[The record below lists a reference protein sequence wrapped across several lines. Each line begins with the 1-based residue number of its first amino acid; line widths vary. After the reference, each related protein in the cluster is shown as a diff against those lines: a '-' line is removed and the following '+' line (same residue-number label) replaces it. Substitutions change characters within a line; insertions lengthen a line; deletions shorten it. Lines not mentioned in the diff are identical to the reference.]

1 MNEMIDRDLL
11 IALPPPND
19 ALAVFT
25 SDGKIEPFLR
35 MIRDKID
42 VFSGDASTA
51 SGRAA
56 IKSMAHKISKSKAAL
71 EEVGKALADEQKSI
85 PKKIDATRK
94 HIKDTLDLWRD
105 EVRAPVDAW
114 EEKEAARIERHKHSL
129 ESLEAMATPSPDIT
143 AFMLKMQLH
152 VVRDI
157 STGDECEE
165 YATEYVMAKDRAI
178 SAISAAIA
186 VREKF
191 EADQAELLA
200 LRAEAAERA
209 QIAEQERIQRETAA
223 REDAIRA
230 RAIEDAQI
238 TAKKAEQDAL
248 NAAAKREAQLIA
260 DRDAAER
267 RATEAAQAAVRDQE
281 AKAAKEAADALAR
294 ERDAKHRGTINRA
307 AVEALVA
314 AGVDKDV
321 AKQVVTLIAKKAV
334 PAISIAY

>member
-1 MNEMIDRDLL
+1 MNEIIDRDLL
-11 IALPPPND
+11 IALPQPPD
-19 ALAVFT
+19 ALDVFT
-25 SDGKIEPFLR
+25 SENKIEPFLK

-42 VFSGDASTA
+42 AFTGDASTP

-56 IKSMAHKISKSKAAL
+56 IKSMAHKVSKSKAAL
-71 EEVGKALADEQKSI
+71 EEVGAALAKEQKLI
-85 PKKIDATRK
+85 PSKIDATRK
-94 HIKDTLDLWRD
+94 RVKETLDAWRD
-105 EVRAPVDAW
+105 EVRAPVDEW
-114 EEKEAARIERHKHSL
+114 EAKEAARISL
-129 ESLEAMATPSPDIT
+129 HTNALASLASLASPSPDIT
-143 AFMLKMQLH
+143 LATLRMQL
-152 VVRDI
+152 
-157 STGDECEE
+157 DEVHDVAVGAHCEE
-165 YATEYVMAKDRAI
+165 YQAEYEIAKGNAI
-178 SAISAAIA
+178 QGLTTAIA
-186 VREKF
+186 VREKH
-191 EADQAELLA
+191 EAEQAELLA
-200 LRAEAAERA
+200 LRAEAADRVR
-209 QIAEQERIQRETAA
+209 IAEQERLQRETAA

-238 TAKKAEQDAL
+238 AARKAEQDAL